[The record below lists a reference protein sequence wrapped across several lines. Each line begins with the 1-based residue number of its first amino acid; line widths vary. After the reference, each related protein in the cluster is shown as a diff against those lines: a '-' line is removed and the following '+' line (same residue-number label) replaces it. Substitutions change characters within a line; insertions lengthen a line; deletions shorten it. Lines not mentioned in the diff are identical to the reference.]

1 MDIRRVTLGR
11 FHTEVRMPNPDMP
24 LEESNQ
30 QTIVLSEKDV
40 REAARL
46 LRLLSAAVGEQTGL
60 VADGQNPTSREEL
73 VLRARIVLDSRQR
86 RTKYFNRAMFG
97 EPAWDV
103 LLALYITERSDGPQ
117 SIGRIAEWIKT
128 PLTTVARWIDY
139 LEKERLVSRE
149 AHPNDK
155 RVIFI
160 RLLEKGREL
169 LDAYLDA
176 TPWAP
181 GDEG

>member
-1 MDIRRVTLGR
+1 
-11 FHTEVRMPNPDMP
+11 MPADNDLNEP
-24 LEESNQ
+24 
-30 QTIVLSEKDV
+30 TVVLSEKDV

-46 LRLLSAAVGEQTGL
+46 LKLLSTALA
-60 VADGQNPTSREEL
+60 GQSNFMVREEEGVSRDEL
-73 VLRARIVLDSRQR
+73 ILRARIVLNSRQL

-103 LLALYITERSDGPQ
+103 LLALYITEQTKGRQ
-117 SIGRIAEWIKT
+117 SIGRIADWIQT

-160 RLLEKGREL
+160 CLLDKGRDL
-169 LDAYLDA
+169 MDGYLGGMPWVPA
-176 TPWAP
+176 TDVGPQDHA
-181 GDEG
+181 